1 MCEFLFF
8 AGGQFLVCM
17 SLKNVADI
25 WLWTISCVGRFWP
38 WPSTGKNVAKIV
50 AKTGRGERG
59 QGCSQRTR
67 PPCSSFCKLLNLD
80 ILCGFYIQNTFLQ
93 IWQRK
98 SPPFWGKKLIFGNF
112 LKKFFYLFILAHSGC
127 KSSCLGWRKIF
138 RWCVQLLEDFNKGHC
153 PLWTDCDRWWELLGT
168 GMIGSASKLINYFQM
183 LKFSSP

>member
-1 MCEFLFF
+1 MHPHPRYLQVCRIVALTRARPPLRSARIHATSQPPAHNSTNVSYNPQIGGCPNLSHVRVAVFF

-80 ILCGFYIQNTFLQ
+80 ILCVFYIQNTFLQ
-93 IWQRK
+93 I
-98 SPPFWGKKLIFGNF
+98 
-112 LKKFFYLFILAHSGC
+112 
-127 KSSCLGWRKIF
+127 
-138 RWCVQLLEDFNKGHC
+138 
-153 PLWTDCDRWWELLGT
+153 
-168 GMIGSASKLINYFQM
+168 
-183 LKFSSP
+183 